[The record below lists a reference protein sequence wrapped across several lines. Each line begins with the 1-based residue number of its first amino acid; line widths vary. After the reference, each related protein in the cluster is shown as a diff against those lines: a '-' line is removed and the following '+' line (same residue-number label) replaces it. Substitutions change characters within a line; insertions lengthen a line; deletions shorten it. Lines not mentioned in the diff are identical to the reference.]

1 MKGFQR
7 IFPLLLALVCA
18 AALALPAA
26 AAVPEVDTS
35 KAVIDNADIL
45 SDETESIV
53 TNISAALSDTCGAQI
68 GVYTVDQVG
77 NDTIEGYAYE
87 VFNAWGL
94 GDSSKDNGVMLLLA
108 PGDDNYWAM
117 QGSGLETQL
126 PSSTLSSI
134 LADNLEPNWV
144 SKSYDTGT
152 QATVRA
158 LAEKLCT
165 IYGVSMNLDAIAY
178 GDFTSIGGE
187 ATPKGGGFPVVG
199 VVVLVLVLVVMAA
212 VLIFMP
218 RFRGPGIPYARPRRN
233 FFVFWAPRPLRPP
246 RPPRPPRGPG
256 YGAPRPPRGNFGG
269 ARPPRPPR
277 SGFGGTRPGGSRPRN
292 FRTGGGS
299 TRGGGAGR
307 RP

>member
-94 GDSSKDNGVMLLLA
+94 GDDDKDNGHPA
-108 PGDDNYWAM
+108 
-117 QGSGLETQL
+117 
-126 PSSTLSSI
+126 
-134 LADNLEPNWV
+134 
-144 SKSYDTGT
+144 
-152 QATVRA
+152 
-158 LAEKLCT
+158 
-165 IYGVSMNLDAIAY
+165 
-178 GDFTSIGGE
+178 
-187 ATPKGGGFPVVG
+187 
-199 VVVLVLVLVVMAA
+199 
-212 VLIFMP
+212 
-218 RFRGPGIPYARPRRN
+218 
-233 FFVFWAPRPLRPP
+233 
-246 RPPRPPRGPG
+246 
-256 YGAPRPPRGNFGG
+256 
-269 ARPPRPPR
+269 
-277 SGFGGTRPGGSRPRN
+277 
-292 FRTGGGS
+292 
-299 TRGGGAGR
+299 
-307 RP
+307 